1 VNEDDLFPRAAR
13 EALQDSWCREV
24 IDHCEQ
30 VVGVPISLNVRY
42 MDFNL
47 CFVWECKLGDD
58 EYAEAISCDGGLSNL
73 RTLMR
78 HLGEVAPALAKK
90 FREGT

>member
-1 VNEDDLFPRAAR
+1 VRDDGVFARAAR

-30 VVGVPISLNVRY
+30 VVGAPISLDVEY
-42 MDFNL
+42 LGFNR
-47 CFVWECKLGDD
+47 CFVWKCKLGDD

-90 FREGT
+90 FREGQ